1 MKRSTR
7 KSARESLFERPVF
20 AFYPYGPEY
29 DKDTCWLWPGSCC
42 NKGYGHIRTAGVTK
56 RVHIAAWELVKGRK
70 VRRGYTLDHGCRNKA
85 CWRPSHMTE
94 MTRAKNTAKGNRDNP
109 RSTERARQVRRAT
122 MDAAARIM
130 AAGRDPVFDDGH
142 SGIG

>member
-1 MKRSTR
+1 MKRT
-7 KSARESLFERPVF
+7 ARESLFERLVLAARDDVLAAQPD
-20 AFYPYGPEY
+20 A
-29 DKDTCWLWPGSCC
+29 CWIWPGSCC

-70 VRRGYTLDHGCRNKA
+70 VRRGYTLDHDCRNKA

-109 RSTERARQVRRAT
+109 RSTV
-122 MDAAARIM
+122 AAR
-130 AAGRDPVFDDGH
+130 AARKRHVCVASGVVEVFDDGH
-142 SGIG
+142 GGIG